1 MGKGKK
7 NINTNRDVFQS
18 AKDRS
23 LQSKKQQWAKAISN
37 KFAECLRK
45 HNPNSPL
52 KKSYMYTHHC
62 NNVKIFNGETMQS
75 SYCKNR
81 WCYTCNRIRTAIN
94 IHKYGEPIFKMGQ
107 PFFVTLTL
115 PTCELSE
122 LKNRIADMENCWRK
136 IYKYSKDKRREPFK
150 NGINLY
156 GIRKMECTLRP
167 DGKYHYHFHLIV
179 EGWANAEFLRSE
191 WLKRNPDANPNAQD
205 VRPVTDKGAILEVLK
220 YTTKMSVK
228 MNNDTDFERL
238 DKLFITMKGKRT
250 LSTFGG
256 LKAIKNDLN
265 DDDDFD
271 IASQIDEVL
280 KMRLGNEESVWV
292 WDKSVFDWINVDT
305 GECLIDEELPKKIQE
320 IVKH

>member
-1 MGKGKK
+1 
-7 NINTNRDVFQS
+7 
-18 AKDRS
+18 
-23 LQSKKQQWAKAISN
+23 
-37 KFAECLRK
+37 
-45 HNPNSPL
+45 
-52 KKSYMYTHHC
+52 
-62 NNVKIFNGETMQS
+62 
-75 SYCKNR
+75 
-81 WCYTCNRIRTAIN
+81 
-94 IHKYGEPIFKMGQ
+94 
-107 PFFVTLTL
+107 
-115 PTCELSE
+115 
-122 LKNRIADMENCWRK
+122 MENCWRK